1 MTSLP
6 PRYEHSII
14 GPLAQALQAGLKSR
28 AAQFG
33 FLSTFLQNG
42 PFAIEFC
49 LQKMRAP
56 RDLRPRECYYE
67 RSIPSSCPATEVGDA
82 MSLSMLWTLVF
93 YGWLASEILV
103 GVATRTKRSG
113 GKVQDRGSLLILWIV
128 ITASVAA
135 CQWFSETHARNM
147 FGAAQAL
154 KTAAIIVMLAGL
166 AIRWTAIFTLGKSF
180 SSNVA
185 IQDSQQITR
194 AGPYRFVRHP
204 SYLGLLLVFLA
215 IGLHSRNW
223 ISFAFVLVPTT
234 AGLLYR
240 IHVEEAALADAFGD
254 EYAAYCKATK
264 RLVPGVY

>member
-1 MTSLP
+1 
-6 PRYEHSII
+6 
-14 GPLAQALQAGLKSR
+14 
-28 AAQFG
+28 
-33 FLSTFLQNG
+33 
-42 PFAIEFC
+42 
-49 LQKMRAP
+49 
-56 RDLRPRECYYE
+56 
-67 RSIPSSCPATEVGDA
+67 
-82 MSLSMLWTLVF
+82 MSLSFVWQLLF
-93 YGWLASEILV
+93 YGWFASEILV
-103 GVATRTKRSG
+103 GIATRTSHSS
-113 GKVQDRGSLLILWIV
+113 GKVHDRGSLLILWIV
-128 ITASVAA
+128 IATCITA

-147 FGAAQAL
+147 LGGAPAL
-154 KTAAIIVMLAGL
+154 KTAAIIVMLVGL

-194 AGPYRFVRHP
+194 AGLYRFVRHP

-240 IHVEEAALADAFGD
+240 IHVEEAALADAFGE
-254 EYAAYCKATK
+254 EYVAYSKATK